1 MLKSNI
7 WKKGGERGLPPKPTE
22 LPPSS
27 HRRVCA
33 QVAHFWH
40 WSWNFAKNLYFAEIS
55 AIFHF
60 FRFFWSFFEVFN
72 DFWTFQSFSMFFS
85 LLRVFQWFDNN
96 FSTFE
101 GFELFLFF
109 FNFCRIFILLA
120 VLNGKI
126 NKSSKKIVYVFFIDL
141 HFCNESADITASLL
155 KLYKCEN
162 FRNAPKI
169 AQVNAFAKNPDVF
182 LRGM

>member
-1 MLKSNI
+1 MPKWLIFGTEAKILLKI
-7 WKKGGERGLPPKPTE
+7 CILLKF
-22 LPPSS
+22 
-27 HRRVCA
+27 
-33 QVAHFWH
+33 Q
-40 WSWNFAKNLYFAEIS
+40 
-55 AIFHF
+55 
-60 FRFFWSFFEVFN
+60 RFFIFFDFSEVF
-72 DFWTFQSFSMFFS
+72 
-85 LLRVFQWFDNN
+85 LK
-96 FSTFE
+96 FSTI
-101 GFELFLFF
+101 FELFKVFLCSFHFCGFFNDLITIFQLLKVLSCFYFF